1 MAFKKGEGG
10 RPKGAQNKRTL
21 LEEVLV
27 ELDPTDG
34 RIYWQQLHRIAAE
47 PHDDAHARLK
57 ALALLFSYK
66 YGKPVER
73 HEIGGQDGAPI
84 PITVIHK
91 HVTA

>member
-10 RPKGAQNKRTL
+10 RPKGVPNKSTG
-21 LEEVLV
+21 E
-27 ELDPTDG
+27 
-34 RIYWQQLHRIAAE
+34 IAA
-47 PHDDAHARLK
+47 RCK
-57 ALALLFSYK
+57 ALIESPDYQADFRQRLAEGKLPPALEAMTWHYA

-73 HEIGGQDGAPI
+73 HEIGGQDGAQI